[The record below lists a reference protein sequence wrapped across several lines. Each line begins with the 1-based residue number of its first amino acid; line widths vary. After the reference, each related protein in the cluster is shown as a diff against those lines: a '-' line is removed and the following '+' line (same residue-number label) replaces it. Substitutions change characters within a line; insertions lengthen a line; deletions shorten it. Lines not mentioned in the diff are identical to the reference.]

1 MNTSINWLKQYVDTD
16 LSPEQLAELFTG
28 IGLNCDGVEIQ
39 DSDAVLDLEVTSN
52 RPDCLGHI
60 GIARELAAATGKE
73 LRLPKVSL
81 PAGKGNINEITSV
94 TVEAPELCPRYTA
107 RVIKNVKIG
116 PSPKWLTDYLT
127 AVGIRCI
134 NNVVDITNY
143 ILMEY
148 SQPLHSFDFDRL
160 DGKRII
166 VRRAR
171 KGEKIVSIDETT
183 CELTDEMLVIADA
196 KKPVAIAGIMG
207 GLNSEVTDST
217 RNILLESARF
227 DPLCIRRTS
236 RALNLMSD
244 SNYRYERGVDPVMLD
259 EASRRACQLI
269 CELAGGEMAEG
280 VVDVWANPFREYTV
294 KLRPQRTDKVL
305 GIEIPSEKQA
315 EILAGLGLG
324 ITKTSDGELLCTIPS
339 FRPDLVREID
349 LIEEIAR
356 LWGYDKIPLRHSV
369 THQVRAMGSHEKI
382 RRLVE
387 DILAAA
393 GYSEG
398 IIFTFADDSE
408 TALFGYENP
417 IHVDTRVRKSN
428 NALRPTILPS
438 LLRAFKSNQD
448 VGNTS
453 LSLFE
458 IASVFP
464 PSSSQPDKP
473 AECTELAMATT
484 YDMQDVLGALQAAV
498 ARVAPQAE
506 LTVTPQDFP
515 GLESGECAAVLL
527 DGEKI
532 GMKVFLYF
540 NEPLALPREHEFWK
554 IHPEL
559 AGEPHVEPELN

>member
-280 VVDVWANPFREYTV
+280 VVDVWANPF
-294 KLRPQRTDKVL
+294 
-305 GIEIPSEKQA
+305 
-315 EILAGLGLG
+315 
-324 ITKTSDGELLCTIPS
+324 
-339 FRPDLVREID
+339 
-349 LIEEIAR
+349 
-356 LWGYDKIPLRHSV
+356 
-369 THQVRAMGSHEKI
+369 
-382 RRLVE
+382 
-387 DILAAA
+387 
-393 GYSEG
+393 
-398 IIFTFADDSE
+398 
-408 TALFGYENP
+408 
-417 IHVDTRVRKSN
+417 
-428 NALRPTILPS
+428 
-438 LLRAFKSNQD
+438 
-448 VGNTS
+448 
-453 LSLFE
+453 
-458 IASVFP
+458 
-464 PSSSQPDKP
+464 
-473 AECTELAMATT
+473 
-484 YDMQDVLGALQAAV
+484 
-498 ARVAPQAE
+498 
-506 LTVTPQDFP
+506 
-515 GLESGECAAVLL
+515 
-527 DGEKI
+527 
-532 GMKVFLYF
+532 
-540 NEPLALPREHEFWK
+540 
-554 IHPEL
+554 
-559 AGEPHVEPELN
+559 